1 MSRRHAVYQQSNI
14 VPKSTI
20 NHNGR
25 VPQETRR
32 APVRGADGGER
43 CENEFRRDRV
53 SEMARLKKETPL
65 GVSGSEWVVASVG
78 VGTTND
84 TVATWLGGRRAAELL
99 RHLGRNASAM
109 KHFCLVV
116 AAILAACTSAPP
128 APSQPS
134 GSVAETSQDYKIGPL
149 DTVQVFVRNEPD
161 LSVTVPVRPDG
172 RISTPLIDDM
182 PAAGK
187 TASQLGKDIAEK
199 LRSYVQD
206 PVVTVMVSSFAGP
219 FDQQVRVVGEAT
231 KPQAIPYRANMTVLD
246 VMIEAGGLT
255 EFADGNRAVL
265 VRRVNGVEQSYS
277 VRLGDLLKDGDIRA
291 NVAVMPGDVIMVPQS
306 WF

>member
-1 MSRRHAVYQQSNI
+1 VERYSSENFGQSMHRRPVDAVRATDHTVRYLAHGALGARGLAQDRSSI
-14 VPKSTI
+14 WGRDAST
-20 NHNGR
+20 
-25 VPQETRR
+25 
-32 APVRGADGGER
+32 
-43 CENEFRRDRV
+43 
-53 SEMARLKKETPL
+53 
-65 GVSGSEWVVASVG
+65 
-78 VGTTND
+78 
-84 TVATWLGGRRAAELL
+84 
-99 RHLGRNASAM
+99 M
-109 KHFCLVV
+109 KRFCLVIALIV
-116 AAILAACTSAPP
+116 TACTQLPAPP
-128 APSQPS
+128 PTTGA
-134 GSVAETSQDYKIGPL
+134 VAETSQDYKIGPL
-149 DTVQVFVRNEPD
+149 DTVQIFVRNEPD

-182 PAAGK
+182 GAAGK

-231 KPQAIPYRANMTVLD
+231 KPQAIPYRAKMTVLD

-265 VRRVNGVEQSYS
+265 VRRDNEGQQSYN
-277 VRLGDLLKDGDIRA
+277 VRLGDLLKEGDIRA
-291 NVAVMPGDVIMVPQS
+291 NVPVMPGDVIIIPQS

>member
-1 MSRRHAVYQQSNI
+1 
-14 VPKSTI
+14 
-20 NHNGR
+20 
-25 VPQETRR
+25 
-32 APVRGADGGER
+32 
-43 CENEFRRDRV
+43 
-53 SEMARLKKETPL
+53 
-65 GVSGSEWVVASVG
+65 
-78 VGTTND
+78 
-84 TVATWLGGRRAAELL
+84 
-99 RHLGRNASAM
+99 M
-109 KHFCLVV
+109 KRFCLVIV
-116 AAILAACTSAPP
+116 LLVTACTQLPAPP
-128 APSQPS
+128 PTTGA
-134 GSVAETSQDYKIGPL
+134 VAETSQDYKIGPL
-149 DTVQVFVRNEPD
+149 DTVQIFVRNEPD

-182 PAAGK
+182 GAAGK

-231 KPQAIPYRANMTVLD
+231 KPQAIPYRAKMTVLD
-246 VMIEAGGLT
+246 VMIEVGGLT

-265 VRRVNGVEQSYS
+265 VRRDNEGQQSYN

-291 NVAVMPGDVIMVPQS
+291 NVPVMPGDVIIIPQS

>member
-1 MSRRHAVYQQSNI
+1 MKRFCFVIALI
-14 VPKSTI
+14 V
-20 NHNGR
+20 
-25 VPQETRR
+25 
-32 APVRGADGGER
+32 
-43 CENEFRRDRV
+43 
-53 SEMARLKKETPL
+53 
-65 GVSGSEWVVASVG
+65 
-78 VGTTND
+78 
-84 TVATWLGGRRAAELL
+84 
-99 RHLGRNASAM
+99 
-109 KHFCLVV
+109 
-116 AAILAACTSAPP
+116 AACTQLPAPP
-128 APSQPS
+128 PTTAA
-134 GSVAETSQDYKIGPL
+134 VAEASQDYKIGPL
-149 DTVQVFVRNEPD
+149 DTVQIFVRNEPD

-182 PAAGK
+182 GAAGK

-231 KPQAIPYRANMTVLD
+231 KPQAIPYRAQMTVLD

-265 VRRVNGVEQSYS
+265 VRRNNEGQQSYN

-291 NVAVMPGDVIMVPQS
+291 NVAVMPGDVIIIPQS